1 MAWLRPDAGL
11 PRVPMPWILFLPIV
25 ADTFI
30 LGWKRK
36 VASGPELSGARTY
49 WRYAVLG
56 VALAV
61 VLMLSPL
68 KVANFIYF
76 QF

>member
-1 MAWLRPDAGL
+1 MSWL
-11 PRVPMPWILFLPIV
+11 LFLPVV

-36 VASGPELSGARTY
+36 LKASLEISGTGAY
-49 WRYAVLG
+49 WRYAILG
-56 VALAV
+56 LGLAV
-61 VLMLSPL
+61 VLFLSPL